1 MLFLMS
7 KEWNNSIDI
16 FVNASFLAEAMWR
29 LKVIQKDK
37 HEPAAG
43 ATFMMSRIST
53 E

>member
-1 MLFLMS
+1 MICMIFT
-7 KEWNNSIDI
+7 NNSIDI

-53 E
+53 EQ